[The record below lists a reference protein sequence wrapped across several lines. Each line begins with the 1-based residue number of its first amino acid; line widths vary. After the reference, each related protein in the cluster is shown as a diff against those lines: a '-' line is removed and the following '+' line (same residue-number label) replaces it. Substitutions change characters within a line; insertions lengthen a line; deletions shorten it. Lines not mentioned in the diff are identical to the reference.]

1 MDADLHMKM
10 SKKIAQLTKVIFHLN
25 TKNEDAAM
33 ELQATVYSHRKENDM
48 LAKEAASKMGQL
60 KDALDKREAQL
71 KAMDNVK
78 KVKERHQLDK
88 AERLDEFK
96 RYKEEVKAHQLRVEG
111 QFQVEMETLA
121 SELRKARGA
130 FHERVAELKAALDA
144 VQAKAANGH
153 DQLKA
158 DHGAK
163 LAALEKAH
171 QFQLQQIAE
180 KADIDAKLAV
190 KRREL
195 ECNSSADSMKND
207 MVAKELQHQITSVR
221 ASFQQVEMDFHNEK
235 RTAFTMQQSANATL
249 ADAKANLNERQHQV
263 TLLEAELVKIRSQ
276 AEAVDL
282 ERRQLQK
289 SVDKLQSE
297 TQSTSSKWEKHWGAT
312 IKALEAD
319 VESTKQQ
326 LKDKA
331 AEVQKLHSLV
341 KSMDA
346 QHTKSEDEVKMQLL
360 AAQKKCKELQ
370 SNVAANALREASLL
384 QQLEA
389 CQNDLKQMQDDKT
402 SLRGEFHAT
411 EGKLHSTIALLQD
424 EIRVLK
430 QHQGELIR
438 QHDNAIQQLQ
448 SSAQSMSQAQKADME
463 SQVQELKAQLDR
475 LTKQLADAQE
485 ALSTSQNVHAQV
497 LEQLKTSLAEC
508 NALQNQLKQAEVA
521 GQKDRKDWRKQLAAL
536 ELDKDKAAKQA
547 KKDKTAMDKLENDL
561 QAAKHKAELNGRS
574 HLEVVAALKHDHDSH
589 AATCAAMDLE
599 RQASE
604 KKWQETSQGVQK
616 NHEDVLRQIL
626 ATHEAEL
633 EATKGELTLQFNAA
647 KSQLMAE
654 KDQLVA
660 THAQDVTK
668 LNQVRKLDLEAAATE
683 LSRKLAELRDKMDKE
698 QRLAT
703 ATLTAQ
709 HAQVVS
715 TFENTV
721 ESCNATIAR
730 HVGSILG
737 LERDKKALQQ
747 TISQNEIDLVQKE
760 LYWQREKDQA
770 LELARKHHKVEVEQ
784 TIEVHLHETQA
795 LNNQF
800 EKTRALLQDQ
810 LQQLVGKIRE
820 WEQVYARRD
829 SRLEDLNRIADL
841 EQGTK

>member
-1 MDADLHMKM
+1 AMDADLHMKM

-235 RTAFTMQQSANATL
+235 RTAFTMQQNANATL
-249 ADAKANLNERQHQV
+249 ADAKANLTERQHQV

-276 AEAVDL
+276 AEA
-282 ERRQLQK
+282 
-289 SVDKLQSE
+289 
-297 TQSTSSKWEKHWGAT
+297 
-312 IKALEAD
+312 
-319 VESTKQQ
+319 
-326 LKDKA
+326 
-331 AEVQKLHSLV
+331 
-341 KSMDA
+341 
-346 QHTKSEDEVKMQLL
+346 SEDEVKMQLL
-360 AAQKKCKELQ
+360 AAQKQCKELQ

-463 SQVQELKAQLDR
+463 SQVQELRAQLDR

-485 ALSTSQNVHAQV
+485 ALSTSQNVYAQV

-574 HLEVVAALKHDHDSH
+574 HLEVVAALKHDHD
-589 AATCAAMDLE
+589 
-599 RQASE
+599 
-604 KKWQETSQGVQK
+604 VQ
-616 NHEDVLRQIL
+616 I
-626 ATHEAEL
+626 
-633 EATKGELTLQFNAA
+633 
-647 KSQLMAE
+647 
-654 KDQLVA
+654 
-660 THAQDVTK
+660 
-668 LNQVRKLDLEAAATE
+668 
-683 LSRKLAELRDKMDKE
+683 
-698 QRLAT
+698 
-703 ATLTAQ
+703 
-709 HAQVVS
+709 
-715 TFENTV
+715 
-721 ESCNATIAR
+721 
-730 HVGSILG
+730 
-737 LERDKKALQQ
+737 
-747 TISQNEIDLVQKE
+747 
-760 LYWQREKDQA
+760 
-770 LELARKHHKVEVEQ
+770 
-784 TIEVHLHETQA
+784 QA
-795 LNNQF
+795 LNDSMAQSIQEGRVILRLNQRF
-800 EKTRALLQDQ
+800 
-810 LQQLVGKIRE
+810 
-820 WEQVYARRD
+820 
-829 SRLEDLNRIADL
+829 
-841 EQGTK
+841 

>member
-235 RTAFTMQQSANATL
+235 RTAFTMQQNANATL
-249 ADAKANLNERQHQV
+249 ADAKANLTERQHQV

-297 TQSTSSKWEKHWGAT
+297 TQSTSSKW
-312 IKALEAD
+312 
-319 VESTKQQ
+319 
-326 LKDKA
+326 
-331 AEVQKLHSLV
+331 
-341 KSMDA
+341 
-346 QHTKSEDEVKMQLL
+346 
-360 AAQKKCKELQ
+360 
-370 SNVAANALREASLL
+370 
-384 QQLEA
+384 
-389 CQNDLKQMQDDKT
+389 
-402 SLRGEFHAT
+402 
-411 EGKLHSTIALLQD
+411 
-424 EIRVLK
+424 
-430 QHQGELIR
+430 
-438 QHDNAIQQLQ
+438 
-448 SSAQSMSQAQKADME
+448 
-463 SQVQELKAQLDR
+463 
-475 LTKQLADAQE
+475 
-485 ALSTSQNVHAQV
+485 
-497 LEQLKTSLAEC
+497 
-508 NALQNQLKQAEVA
+508 
-521 GQKDRKDWRKQLAAL
+521 
-536 ELDKDKAAKQA
+536 
-547 KKDKTAMDKLENDL
+547 
-561 QAAKHKAELNGRS
+561 
-574 HLEVVAALKHDHDSH
+574 
-589 AATCAAMDLE
+589 
-599 RQASE
+599 
-604 KKWQETSQGVQK
+604 
-616 NHEDVLRQIL
+616 
-626 ATHEAEL
+626 
-633 EATKGELTLQFNAA
+633 
-647 KSQLMAE
+647 
-654 KDQLVA
+654 
-660 THAQDVTK
+660 
-668 LNQVRKLDLEAAATE
+668 
-683 LSRKLAELRDKMDKE
+683 
-698 QRLAT
+698 
-703 ATLTAQ
+703 
-709 HAQVVS
+709 
-715 TFENTV
+715 
-721 ESCNATIAR
+721 
-730 HVGSILG
+730 
-737 LERDKKALQQ
+737 
-747 TISQNEIDLVQKE
+747 
-760 LYWQREKDQA
+760 
-770 LELARKHHKVEVEQ
+770 
-784 TIEVHLHETQA
+784 
-795 LNNQF
+795 
-800 EKTRALLQDQ
+800 
-810 LQQLVGKIRE
+810 
-820 WEQVYARRD
+820 
-829 SRLEDLNRIADL
+829 
-841 EQGTK
+841 